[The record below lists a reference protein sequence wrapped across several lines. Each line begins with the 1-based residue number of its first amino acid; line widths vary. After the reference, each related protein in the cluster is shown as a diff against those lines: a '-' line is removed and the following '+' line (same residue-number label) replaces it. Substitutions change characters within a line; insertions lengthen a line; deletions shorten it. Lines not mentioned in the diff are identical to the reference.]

1 VCFTKPTKDTV
12 GKDVGG
18 VKVADGKPADMP
30 PLQRDALKAS
40 TSSATAAA
48 AAAAGSTD
56 EVEEYK
62 AKLAENR
69 RLAREKAEI
78 EAAQQEEMRR
88 QQQSVDIASSY
99 HIGSTSRFPCTGSL
113 HLCRGQSLKLL
124 FEIKSL
130 V

>member
-30 PLQRDALKAS
+30 PLQRDAPKAS
-40 TSSATAAA
+40 TSSATA

-62 AKLAENR
+62 AKLAEKR

>member
-18 VKVADGKPADMP
+18 VKVADGKPADVP
-30 PLQRDALKAS
+30 PLQRDAPKAS
-40 TSSATAAA
+40 TSSATAA

-62 AKLAENR
+62 AKLAEKR

-88 QQQSVDIASSY
+88 QQQSVDIASSC
-99 HIGSTSRFPCTGSL
+99 HIGSTSSIPCTGSL
-113 HLCRGQSLKLL
+113 QLCRGQSLKLL

>member
-1 VCFTKPTKDTV
+1 M
-12 GKDVGG
+12 
-18 VKVADGKPADMP
+18 ADGKPADMP
-30 PLQRDALKAS
+30 PLQRDAPKAS

-48 AAAAGSTD
+48 AAGSAD

-62 AKLAENR
+62 AKLAEKR

-99 HIGSTSRFPCTGSL
+99 HIGSTSSIPCTGSL
-113 HLCRGQSLKLL
+113 HFC
-124 FEIKSL
+124 
-130 V
+130 

>member
-30 PLQRDALKAS
+30 PLQRDAPKAS
-40 TSSATAAA
+40 TSSATA

-62 AKLAENR
+62 AKLAEKR

-78 EAAQQEEMRR
+78 EAAQLEEMRR
-88 QQQSVDIASSY
+88 QQQSVDIAPSY
-99 HIGSTSRFPCTGSL
+99 HIGSTSSFPCTGSL
-113 HLCRGQSLKLL
+113 HLCSGQSLKLL

>member
-30 PLQRDALKAS
+30 PLQRDAPKAS

-48 AAAAGSTD
+48 VAGSTD

-62 AKLAENR
+62 AKLAEKR

-88 QQQSVDIASSY
+88 QQRSVDIAPSY
-99 HIGSTSRFPCTGSL
+99 HIGSTSSFPCTASL
-113 HLCRGQSLKLL
+113 HLFL
-124 FEIKSL
+124 FCLRSKVWCET
-130 V
+130 

>member
-1 VCFTKPTKDTV
+1 MCFTKPTKDTV

-18 VKVADGKPADMP
+18 VKVADGKPADVP
-30 PLQRDALKAS
+30 PLQRDAPKAS
-40 TSSATAAA
+40 TSSATA

-62 AKLAENR
+62 AKLAEKR

-88 QQQSVDIASSY
+88 QQQSVDIAPSY
-99 HIGSTSRFPCTGSL
+99 HIAVLAVFHALGHFIFAEAKVSNFCLRSKVCCET
-113 HLCRGQSLKLL
+113 
-124 FEIKSL
+124 
-130 V
+130 

>member
-1 VCFTKPTKDTV
+1 MCFTKPTKDTV

-30 PLQRDALKAS
+30 PLQSDAPKAS
-40 TSSATAAA
+40 TSSATA

-62 AKLAENR
+62 AKLAEKR

-78 EAAQQEEMRR
+78 DAAQQEEMRR
-88 QQQSVDIASSY
+88 QQQSVDIAPSH
-99 HIGSTSRFPCTGSL
+99 HIGSTSSIPCTGSL
-113 HLCRGQSLKLL
+113 HLC
-124 FEIKSL
+124 
-130 V
+130 